1 MPPKAPK
8 ITVHLNAY
16 SVYRV
21 WSLGESVPDRISRS
35 FPNVRVVQSRDREAF
50 LRLLPEANV
59 LYTWSLPRR
68 HFVRARQ
75 LKWVHTP
82 ESGVESLLFPE
93 LVKSPV
99 QLTNSRGISD
109 DSIADHAMALI
120 YSLSRRLAEC
130 RDAQRQRIWARD
142 LLWSGDRVP
151 FALAGRTLLI
161 VGLGTSGAAL
171 ARRARAAGMPVIG
184 VRRRMDQPPIPEV
197 DEMHPMDDLESLLP
211 RADVVVL
218 ALPATPATRGLLSA
232 ARVARL
238 KPGMLLVNIGRGSLV
253 DETALAEALASGRV
267 GGAALDVCAEEPL
280 PREHPF
286 WGHPR
291 VVITPHVAGTDPSHM
306 DRATELFE
314 KNLARF
320 LEGQP
325 LDNLVDKGA
334 GY

>member
-1 MPPKAPK
+1 
-8 ITVHLNAY
+8 
-16 SVYRV
+16 
-21 WSLGESVPDRISRS
+21 
-35 FPNVRVVQSRDREAF
+35 
-50 LRLLPEANV
+50 
-59 LYTWSLPRR
+59 
-68 HFVRARQ
+68 
-75 LKWVHTP
+75 
-82 ESGVESLLFPE
+82 
-93 LVKSPV
+93 
-99 QLTNSRGISD
+99 
-109 DSIADHAMALI
+109 
-120 YSLSRRLAEC
+120 
-130 RDAQRQRIWARD
+130 
-142 LLWSGDRVP
+142 
-151 FALAGRTLLI
+151 
-161 VGLGTSGAAL
+161 
-171 ARRARAAGMPVIG
+171 MPVLG

-197 DEMHPMDDLESLLP
+197 DEMHPLDDLESLLP

-238 KPGMLLVNIGRGSLV
+238 KPGVLLVNIGRGSLV

-320 LEGQP
+320 LDGQP
-325 LDNLVDKGA
+325 LDNLVDKSA